1 VRTSL
6 RALGAQVA
14 LALERTELTEEV
26 HRRRG
31 EARFGSLVRHASD
44 LITVIGPDGT
54 ISYQSPSV
62 ERLLGFD
69 ADGMVGRRFDELLDP
84 SDRDR
89 VRELLADAAAL
100 AREEPEVLQFTLV
113 HESGTPHLFE
123 VNCTNLLADE
133 HVGGIVLNCRDISER
148 KAFEEQL
155 THQAFHDP
163 VTGLANR
170 ALFAE
175 RVRHAIAR
183 TRREHHSVA
192 VVFLDLDDF
201 KTINDS
207 LGHAAGDEVLVEVA
221 KRLATSIRASDTA
234 ARFGGDEFALLLEDI
249 DGVQGRPIRPTACSS
264 RWRSRCV
271 SPTRSSRFG
280 AASASRWCRRAWRPA
295 RRS

>member
-1 VRTSL
+1 M
-6 RALGAQVA
+6 
-14 LALERTELTEEV
+14 
-26 HRRRG
+26 
-31 EARFGSLVRHASD
+31 LVD
-44 LITVIGPDGT
+44 V
-54 ISYQSPSV
+54 
-62 ERLLGFD
+62 
-69 ADGMVGRRFDELLDP
+69 
-84 SDRDR
+84 
-89 VRELLADAAAL
+89 AAL
-100 AREEPEVLQFTLV
+100 AREQPEVVQCTLV
-113 HESGTPHLFE
+113 HSDGTPHQFE
-123 VNCTNLLADE
+123 LNCTNLLADE

-183 TRREHHSVA
+183 TRREHQSVA

-221 KRLATSIRASDTA
+221 KRLATSVRASDTA

-249 DGVQGRPIRPTACSS
+249 DGVQEAADTADRVLETLALPLRVAHKELSLRCSIGISVVSDGRAGGRRGADPRRRRRDVPRQARRQGQLQALRARDARGRARATRAPHGPPARHRHRAARAPLPAGRPDPATE
-264 RWRSRCV
+264 
-271 SPTRSSRFG
+271 
-280 AASASRWCRRAWRPA
+280 ASRASRRCCAGGI
-295 RRS
+295 RSAG